1 MIKSFY
7 WCPYISE
14 VATVRS
20 VINSTKSLKKYSN
33 EKIKPYIIN
42 VVGEW
47 NNKKEYL
54 EDFGINFVELKN
66 KNLINKL
73 PKLGFIKS
81 RFTYLIILLFSI
93 RKLHNL
99 LRKEKPDFLI
109 VHLISVIPLILLI
122 FFNYNTKFV
131 LRISG
136 YPKLNFFRKF
146 LWKLASKK
154 LKYITCPTILTI
166 NLLKDKKIFDFNK
179 LKYLPDPILEIKEV
193 NKQKKMLENIDN
205 HFSKK
210 NTLLSIGRLTEQK
223 NFNFLLEGF
232 KKISEIYKDLNLVIL
247 GEGEQRRDLEKK
259 INLLNLKGKVFLP
272 GYKKN
277 VFKYLENCKLFVLSS
292 RYEDP
297 GFVLI
302 EAGIMNKIII
312 SSDCPNGPIEIIDKN
327 KNGYLF
333 KNNSIDDF
341 TKVFKE
347 AYEED
352 NKILFEKKKNL
363 KIKCKEFTLFN
374 HYQKFKKILINEN

>member
-54 EDFGINFVELKN
+54 ENFGINFVELKN

-136 YPKLNFFRKF
+136 YPKLNFFRKY

-277 VFKYLENCKLFVLSS
+277 VFKYLENCKFFVLSS

-341 TKVFKE
+341 TKTFKE

-363 KIKCKEFTLFN
+363 KIKCKEFTIFQHYLKFN
-374 HYQKFKKILINEN
+374 KLLNQ

>member
-54 EDFGINFVELKN
+54 ENFGINFVELKN

-136 YPKLNFFRKF
+136 YPKLNFFRKY

-277 VFKYLENCKLFVLSS
+277 VFKYLENCKFFVLSS

-363 KIKCKEFTLFN
+363 KIKCKEFTIFQHYLKFNKLFI
-374 HYQKFKKILINEN
+374 K

>member
-54 EDFGINFVELKN
+54 ENFGINFVELKN

-154 LKYITCPTILTI
+154 LKYITCPTVLTI

-277 VFKYLENCKLFVLSS
+277 VFKYLENCKFFVLSS

-341 TKVFKE
+341 TKAFKE

-363 KIKCKEFTLFN
+363 KIKCKEFTIFQHYLKFN
-374 HYQKFKKILINEN
+374 KLLNQ

>member
-54 EDFGINFVELKN
+54 ENFGINFVELKN

-154 LKYITCPTILTI
+154 LKYITCPTVLTI

-277 VFKYLENCKLFVLSS
+277 VFKYLENCKFFVLSS

-341 TKVFKE
+341 TKTFKE

-374 HYQKFKKILINEN
+374 HYQKFKKILKNEN

>member
-20 VINSTKSLKKYSN
+20 VINSTKSFKKYSN

-47 NNKKEYL
+47 NNKKENL
-54 EDFGINFVELKN
+54 ENFGINFVDLKN

-99 LRKEKPDFLI
+99 LRKDKPDFLI
-109 VHLISVIPLILLI
+109 IHLISVIPLILLI
-122 FFNYNTKFV
+122 LFNYNTKFI

-179 LKYLPDPILEIKEV
+179 LKYLPDPILEIREV
-193 NKQKKMLENIDN
+193 NKQKKILENIDN

-259 INLLNLKGKVFLP
+259 INLLNLKDKVFLP
-272 GYKKN
+272 GYKNN
-277 VFKYLENCKLFVLSS
+277 VFKYLENCKFFVLSS
-292 RYEDP
+292 KYEDP

-363 KIKCKEFTLFN
+363 KIKCKEFTIFQHYLKFN
-374 HYQKFKKILINEN
+374 KLLNQ

>member
-54 EDFGINFVELKN
+54 ENFGINFVELKN

-136 YPKLNFFRKF
+136 YPKLNFFRKY

-277 VFKYLENCKLFVLSS
+277 VFKYLENCKFFVLSS

>member
-54 EDFGINFVELKN
+54 ENFGINFVELKN

-122 FFNYNTKFV
+122 FFN
-131 LRISG
+131 S
-136 YPKLNFFRKF
+136 
-146 LWKLASKK
+146 
-154 LKYITCPTILTI
+154 
-166 NLLKDKKIFDFNK
+166 
-179 LKYLPDPILEIKEV
+179 
-193 NKQKKMLENIDN
+193 
-205 HFSKK
+205 
-210 NTLLSIGRLTEQK
+210 RL
-223 NFNFLLEGF
+223 
-232 KKISEIYKDLNLVIL
+232 
-247 GEGEQRRDLEKK
+247 
-259 INLLNLKGKVFLP
+259 
-272 GYKKN
+272 
-277 VFKYLENCKLFVLSS
+277 
-292 RYEDP
+292 
-297 GFVLI
+297 
-302 EAGIMNKIII
+302 
-312 SSDCPNGPIEIIDKN
+312 
-327 KNGYLF
+327 
-333 KNNSIDDF
+333 
-341 TKVFKE
+341 
-347 AYEED
+347 
-352 NKILFEKKKNL
+352 
-363 KIKCKEFTLFN
+363 
-374 HYQKFKKILINEN
+374 

>member
-136 YPKLNFFRKF
+136 YPKLNFFRKY

-277 VFKYLENCKLFVLSS
+277 VFKYLENCKFFVLSS

-363 KIKCKEFTLFN
+363 KIKCKEFTIFQHYLKFN
-374 HYQKFKKILINEN
+374 KLLNQ

>member
-54 EDFGINFVELKN
+54 ENFGINFVELKN

-136 YPKLNFFRKF
+136 YPKLNFFRKY

-277 VFKYLENCKLFVLSS
+277 VFKYLENCKFFVLSS

-363 KIKCKEFTLFN
+363 KIKCKEFTIFQHYLKFN
-374 HYQKFKKILINEN
+374 KLLNQ

>member
-277 VFKYLENCKLFVLSS
+277 VFKYLENCKFFVLSS

-341 TKVFKE
+341 TKTFKE

-374 HYQKFKKILINEN
+374 HYQKFKKILKNEN

>member
-54 EDFGINFVELKN
+54 ENFGINFVELKN

-179 LKYLPDPILEIKEV
+179 LKYVPDPILEIKEV

-277 VFKYLENCKLFVLSS
+277 VFKYLENCKFFVLSS

-341 TKVFKE
+341 TKAFKE

-363 KIKCKEFTLFN
+363 KIKCKEFTIFQHYLKFN
-374 HYQKFKKILINEN
+374 KLLNQ

>member
-1 MIKSFY
+1 MIRVAY

-54 EDFGINFVELKN
+54 ENFGINFVELKN

-277 VFKYLENCKLFVLSS
+277 VFKYLENCKFFVLSS

-341 TKVFKE
+341 TKTFKE

>member
-136 YPKLNFFRKF
+136 YPKLNFFRKY

-277 VFKYLENCKLFVLSS
+277 VFKYLENCKFFVLSS

-341 TKVFKE
+341 TKAFKE

-363 KIKCKEFTLFN
+363 KIKCKEFTIFQHYLKFN
-374 HYQKFKKILINEN
+374 KLLNQ

>member
-54 EDFGINFVELKN
+54 ENFGINFVELKN

-341 TKVFKE
+341 TKAFKE

-352 NKILFEKKKNL
+352 NKILFEKKK
-363 KIKCKEFTLFN
+363 I
-374 HYQKFKKILINEN
+374 

>member
-54 EDFGINFVELKN
+54 ENFGINFVELKN

-277 VFKYLENCKLFVLSS
+277 VFKYLENCKFFVLSS

-363 KIKCKEFTLFN
+363 KIKCKEFTIFQHYLKFN
-374 HYQKFKKILINEN
+374 KLLNQ

>member
-20 VINSTKSLKKYSN
+20 VINSTKSFKKYSN

-54 EDFGINFVELKN
+54 ENFGINFVDLKN

-73 PKLGFIKS
+73 PKLGIIKS

-99 LRKEKPDFLI
+99 LRKDKPDFLI
-109 VHLISVIPLILLI
+109 IHLISVIPLILLI
-122 FFNYNTKFV
+122 LFNYNTKFV

-154 LKYITCPTILTI
+154 LKYITCPTVLTI

-193 NKQKKMLENIDN
+193 NKQKKILENIDN

-272 GYKKN
+272 GYKNN
-277 VFKYLENCKLFVLSS
+277 VFKYLENCKFFVLSS

-341 TKVFKE
+341 TKTFKE

-363 KIKCKEFTLFN
+363 KIKCKEFTIFQHYLKFN
-374 HYQKFKKILINEN
+374 KLLNQ

>member
-54 EDFGINFVELKN
+54 ENFGINFVDLKN

-341 TKVFKE
+341 TKAFKE

>member
-1 MIKSFY
+1 M
-7 WCPYISE
+7 
-14 VATVRS
+14 
-20 VINSTKSLKKYSN
+20 
-33 EKIKPYIIN
+33 
-42 VVGEW
+42 
-47 NNKKEYL
+47 
-54 EDFGINFVELKN
+54 
-66 KNLINKL
+66 
-73 PKLGFIKS
+73 
-81 RFTYLIILLFSI
+81 
-93 RKLHNL
+93 
-99 LRKEKPDFLI
+99 
-109 VHLISVIPLILLI
+109 
-122 FFNYNTKFV
+122 
-131 LRISG
+131 
-136 YPKLNFFRKF
+136 
-146 LWKLASKK
+146 
-154 LKYITCPTILTI
+154 KYITCPTVLTI

-277 VFKYLENCKLFVLSS
+277 VFKYLENCKFFVLSS

-341 TKVFKE
+341 TKVLKKHTK
-347 AYEED
+347 
-352 NKILFEKKKNL
+352 KIIKSYLRKKK
-363 KIKCKEFTLFN
+363 I
-374 HYQKFKKILINEN
+374 